1 MARDLSTFFRTWAQS
16 VEVKAIQL
24 RRSVAEVLELW
35 SAGSAGL
42 PMVTWNGITY
52 IYGLHIWITYGLHVD
67 YIYGWLFIQP
77 GYSPGFLFWSWDD
90 PDPGSHL
97 ERGVQPRLQSV
108 WALFRQ
114 PRQGKQGSS
123 TRKHTYQIHR
133 NHYKSYQ
140 IMIFMWISIL

>member
-52 IYGLHIWITYGLHVD
+52 MDYIYGLHMDYMWITYMDD
-67 YIYGWLFIQP
+67 YLYNQDIRQD
-77 GYSPGFLFWSWDD
+77 FLFWSWDD

-140 IMIFMWISIL
+140 IMIFMWIFIL